1 MANSPIFHY
10 NCRNI
15 IVNEVIVLKR
25 AYSRT
30 DIETVIEQEHL
41 SLIYVSHQGCAV
53 CHSLFPQV
61 ERVLEDYPLITSIHV
76 DSDEVKEVA
85 GLLTVFTVPAVL
97 VFSKGRELFRKVRFV
112 PIEELHQQLAKY
124 SQVLD

>member
-1 MANSPIFHY
+1 MPNSPIFHY

-25 AYSRT
+25 VYSRKE
-30 DIETVIEQEHL
+30 IETVIEQEQL
-41 SLIYVSHQGCAV
+41 SLIYVSHQGCSV
-53 CHSLFPQV
+53 CHSLLPQI

-97 VFSKGRELFRKVRFV
+97 VFSKGRELFRKAHFV
-112 PIEELHQQLAKY
+112 PIEELRQQLAKY
-124 SQVLD
+124 SQALN